1 MFSTFTHC
9 TCPTCVCVCVCV
21 CVVTSVSTFQE
32 MQEQRM
38 IIEKEKEKI
47 PSKEQR
53 LKAVEVRTVFL
64 SSVTTTA
71 CFLMYVTVCILTV
84 VSMYVR

>member
-1 MFSTFTHC
+1 MFVLVCSAELMFPTFTHC
-9 TCPTCVCVCVCV
+9 TCPTSAVCV

-38 IIEKEKEKI
+38 LIEKEKEKI

-53 LKAVEVRTVFL
+53 LKAVEVQ
-64 SSVTTTA
+64 
-71 CFLMYVTVCILTV
+71 CF
-84 VSMYVR
+84 